1 MPCMKSLFAPLLAAA
16 WLTSA
21 APARLSGA
29 DTIPEITTLQ
39 GRTFRQC
46 KIVRLHPDGVSF
58 RHATGAAR
66 VLYSDLSPEW
76 RGRLGYDPEKAAA
89 HRQEQKELAEKRE
102 EGRKARAAVED
113 ARFREL
119 AEAAARARL
128 QILGQEAQARALARQ
143 EASQA
148 AFAPSIVPVLPA
160 LGAVHAPGQ
169 DLRIYERARQLP
181 FGWPGFGY
189 GYGYGYGQ
197 AFGYGVG
204 ITMPGWRACHPMP
217 PACPPRPSIIIR
229 MPLR

>member
-1 MPCMKSLFAPLLAAA
+1 MPCMKSLFTPLLAAA

-21 APARLSGA
+21 APARLAGA
-29 DTIPEITTLQ
+29 EKIPEITTLQ

-46 KIVRLHPDGVSF
+46 EIVRVHPDGVSF

-76 RGRLGYDPEKAAA
+76 RSRLGYDPEKAAA

-102 EGRKARAAVED
+102 EARRARAAVEE

-128 QILGQEAQARALARQ
+128 QIMGQEAQARAMARK

-148 AFAPSIVPVLPA
+148 AFAPPIVPVLPS
-160 LGAVHAPGQ
+160 LVDVYAPGK
-169 DLRIYERARQLP
+169 DLPIHERARQLP
-181 FGWPGFGY
+181 FGWPGY
-189 GYGYGYGQ
+189 GYGYGK
-197 AFGYGVG
+197 ALGYGVG
-204 ITMPGWRACHPMP
+204 ITMPGWSACHPAP
-217 PACPPRPSIIIR
+217 PACPLRPSIIIR

>member
-16 WLTSA
+16 WITSA
-21 APARLSGA
+21 VPARLSGA

-46 KIVRLHPDGVSF
+46 EIVRVHPDGVSF

-76 RGRLGYDPEKAAA
+76 RSRLGYDPEKAAA

-102 EGRKARAAVED
+102 EVRRARAAVEE

-128 QILGQEAQARALARQ
+128 QILGQEAQARAMARK

-148 AFAPSIVPVLPA
+148 ALAPPIVPVLPS
-160 LGAVHAPGQ
+160 LVAVYDPGQ
-169 DLRIYERARQLP
+169 VLPIHERARQLP
-181 FGWPGFGY
+181 FGWPGY
-189 GYGYGYGQ
+189 GYGYGYGK
-197 AFGYGVG
+197 ALGYGIG
-204 ITMPGWRACHPMP
+204 ITMPGWSACHPAP

>member
-46 KIVRLHPDGVSF
+46 EIVRVHPDGVSF

-66 VLYSDLSPEW
+66 VMYSDLSPEW
-76 RGRLGYDPEKAAA
+76 RSRLGYDPEKAAA
-89 HRQEQKELAEKRE
+89 HLQEQKAQAEKRE
-102 EGRKARAAVED
+102 EARRARAAVEE

-128 QILGQEAQARALARQ
+128 QILGQEAQARAMALK

-148 AFAPSIVPVLPA
+148 AFAPPIVPVLPS
-160 LGAVHAPGQ
+160 LVAVYDPGQ
-169 DLRIYERARQLP
+169 DPPIYERARQLP
-181 FGWPGFGY
+181 FGWPGY
-189 GYGYGYGQ
+189 GYGYGK
-197 AFGYGVG
+197 ALGYGVG
-204 ITMPGWRACHPMP
+204 ITMPGWSACHPAP
-217 PACPPRPSIIIR
+217 PACPLRPSIIIR